1 MKKSILI
8 ALAIILIG
16 GGYLY
21 FAKAYPVIF
30 VDYRPISA
38 GDFEKYYNGA
48 YRYYQNIDAAALDA
62 EGAKKE
68 IQRAVLDMLVKD
80 KVINMELSRLMKPG
94 DLAKAVER
102 KIAEINN
109 SQNTQK
115 GAEIL
120 YGFSAD
126 EFQKQVLIPEAKWEI
141 LRDRLFLSG
150 EILSAPSGGEDK
162 NFEEWLK
169 GVKSKAKVI
178 ILASGFSWNGD
189 SIVIR

>member
-1 MKKSILI
+1 MKKSILVV
-8 ALAIILIG
+8 LAIILIG

-21 FAKAYPVIF
+21 FAKAYPVIL
-30 VDYRPISA
+30 VDYRPVSA
-38 GDFEKYYNGA
+38 GDLEKYYNGA
-48 YRYYQNIDAAALDA
+48 YRYYQNILNFYNKDAAALDA

-68 IQRAVLDMLVKD
+68 IQRAVLDKLVED
-80 KVINMELSRLMKPG
+80 KVIDIELSRLMNSG

-102 KIAEINN
+102 KIAKVNN

-115 GAEIL
+115 GAEML

-141 LRDRLFLSG
+141 LRDRLFL
-150 EILSAPSGGEDK
+150 ENK

-169 GVKSKAKVI
+169 GVKSKTKVI
-178 ILASGFSWNGD
+178 ILASGFFWNGD
-189 SIVIR
+189 SVVVK